1 MPPMKNDAE
10 KTPHAVAVFATTS
23 DAMAVQAA
31 FEAGKVPGRMIPIPA
46 QISAGCGL
54 AWCVPADQE
63 EELRE
68 ALAREQL
75 RFEAI
80 HVVDLR

>member
-1 MPPMKNDAE
+1 MPPMSDE
-10 KTPHAVAVFATTS
+10 TGKTPHAVAVFATTS

-31 FEAGKVPGRMIPIPA
+31 FEQGKVPGRMIPIPA

-63 EELRE
+63 DELRE

-75 RFEAI
+75 RCEGI
-80 HVVDLR
+80 YVVDLR